1 MKQGGWRRNGREG
14 HRFSVELPGGGSR
27 DGEAAGGGEAADFE
41 GGCGWYNDAAKRYRL
56 QVVAVR
62 DFSGAAGG
70 AAIF

>member
-1 MKQGGWRRNGREG
+1 M
-14 HRFSVELPGGGSR
+14 ELPGGGSR

-41 GGCGWYNDAAKRYRL
+41 GGCGWCNDAAKWYRL

-62 DFSGAAGG
+62 DFSGATGG